1 MNGNRP
7 LMVLAGIA
15 VVFLLYWGE
24 PFFVP
29 LFVSLLISYALSPVV
44 DAMTLV
50 VRWRALAAGL
60 VVSAVIAVIGL
71 AAYSWSDDMQGLW
84 DEIPAA
90 TKSISKS
97 LQGMVRRPSSPITEV
112 KKAAADIESM
122 AQTGKVASP
131 SAPPAPAAAP
141 IPFWQVLWAGGKN
154 IMVGAAQVMVVVFLV
169 FFMLA
174 SGDLFKR
181 KLLTIAAEYNKKRF
195 TLKVIEEIDAQV
207 RRYLVVLLVS
217 NVLVGVGT
225 WLVFLWIGV
234 KYAALWGVV
243 AAVLHTAPYF
253 GPTTVAVLSLVVSFV
268 QFENWSKALLVSGS
282 SILVAALVGSLF
294 TTWLASRQTRMN
306 TTASFVALLF
316 FGWIWGFWG
325 ILLGIPLIA
334 IVKTICDHNEDWKP
348 VAELLGQ

>member
-15 VVFLLYWGE
+15 VIFLLYWGE

-29 LFVSLLISYALSPVV
+29 LFISLLISYALSPVV

-60 VVSAVIAVIGL
+60 VVFAVLAAMGL
-71 AAYSWSDDMQGLW
+71 AAYSWSDDIQGLW

-97 LQGMVRRPSSPITEV
+97 LQKMVQQPSKPITEV
-112 KKAAADIESM
+112 KKAAADIESV
-122 AQTGKVASP
+122 AQTGKPASASP
-131 SAPPAPAAAP
+131 PPAPAAAP
-141 IPFWQVLWAGGKN
+141 MPFWQVLWTGWKN
-154 IMVGAAQVMVVVFLV
+154 LTLAASQMMVVVFLV

-195 TLKVIEEIDAQV
+195 TLQVIEEIDAQV

-217 NVLVGVGT
+217 NVLVGLGT
-225 WLVFLWIGV
+225 WLVFVWIGV

-253 GPTTVAVLSLVVSFV
+253 GPTIVAVLSLVVSYV
-268 QFENWSKALLVSGS
+268 QFETWSKAFLASGS
-282 SILVAALVGSLF
+282 TILVAALVGSLF
-294 TTWLASRQTRMN
+294 TTWLASRHMRMN
-306 TTASFVALLF
+306 TTASFIGLLF

-348 VAELLGQ
+348 LAELLGH

>member
-7 LMVLAGIA
+7 LMVLASIA
-15 VVFLLYWGE
+15 VIFLLYWGE

-29 LFVSLLISYALSPVV
+29 LFISLLISYALSPVV

-50 VRWRALAAGL
+50 VRWRALASAM
-60 VVSAVIAVIGL
+60 VVFAVLAAIGL
-71 AAYSWSDDMQGLW
+71 AAYSWSDDIQGLW

-97 LQGMVRRPSSPITEV
+97 LQKMVRQPSSPITEV
-112 KKAAADIESM
+112 KKAAADIESV
-122 AQTGKVASP
+122 AQTGKVAST
-131 SAPPAPAAAP
+131 APPTTTAGAS
-141 IPFWQVLWAGGKN
+141 IPFWQVIWAGWKN
-154 IMVGAAQVMVVVFLV
+154 LTLVGTQMMVVVFLV

-195 TLKVIEEIDAQV
+195 TLQVIEEIDAQV

-217 NVLVGVGT
+217 NVLVGIGT

-243 AAVLHTAPYF
+243 AGILHTAPYF
-253 GPTTVAVLSLVVSFV
+253 GPTIVAAGSLVVSFV
-268 QFENWSKALLVSGS
+268 QFEDWSKAFLASGAT
-282 SILVAALVGSLF
+282 ILVAALVGSVF

-306 TTASFVALLF
+306 TTAAFIGLLF

-348 VAELLGQ
+348 LAELLSH

>member
-50 VRWRALAAGL
+50 VRWRALAAAF
-60 VVSAVIAVIGL
+60 VVSAVMAILGL
-71 AAYSWSDDMQGLW
+71 AAYWYRDDAQALR
-84 DEIPAA
+84 EEVAAA
-90 TKSISKS
+90 TKSISRS
-97 LQGMVRRPSSPITEV
+97 LQKLVQRPSQPVTEM
-112 KKAAADIESM
+112 KRAAADIDSM
-122 AQTGKVASP
+122 AQTGKPASASP
-131 SAPPAPAAAP
+131 PPAPAAVP
-141 IPFWQVLWAGGKN
+141 IPFWQVLWAGWKN
-154 IMVGAAQVMVVVFLV
+154 VMLAGAQMMVVVFLV

-181 KLLTIAAEYNKKRF
+181 KLLTIASGYNKKRF

-225 WLVFLWIGV
+225 WLAFLALGV
-234 KYAALWGVV
+234 KYAGLWGVV
-243 AAVLHTAPYF
+243 AAVVHTAPYF
-253 GPTTVAVLSLVVSFV
+253 GPTLVATGSLIVSFV
-268 QFENWSKALLVSGS
+268 QFEDWGKALVVSGS

-294 TTWLASRQTRMN
+294 TTWLAGRQTRLN
-306 TTASFVALLF
+306 TTASFIALLF
-316 FGWIWGFWG
+316 FGLLWVVCT

-334 IVKTICDHNEDWKP
+334 FVKTTSDHTM
-348 VAELLGQ
+348 